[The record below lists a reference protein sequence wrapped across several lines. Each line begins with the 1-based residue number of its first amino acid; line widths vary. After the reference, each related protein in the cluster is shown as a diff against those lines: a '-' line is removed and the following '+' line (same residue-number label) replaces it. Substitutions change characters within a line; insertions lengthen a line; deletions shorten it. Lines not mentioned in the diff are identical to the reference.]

1 MDLNTSGDAL
11 ARETETVDL
20 AVIGAGPAGMT
31 AALYGARSGL
41 STLLFE
47 RLSPG
52 GQVATTEH
60 LENYPGYADSTSGFD
75 LAMKMHEQ
83 ASSFGV
89 RTVSEEVTGVDLSV
103 EPNLITTPFGSY
115 RARTVIVA
123 TGAVPAQLGLA
134 HEDELRGR
142 GVSYCATC
150 DGNFYRGRD
159 VAVIGGGDTA
169 VADVIYLARIC
180 RTVYLVHRRDK
191 LRATAI
197 YHERLRELDNVELCW
212 DSVAEELLVED
223 GKVAGL
229 RLRNVKT
236 DEERVLDVA
245 GVFVAVGMR
254 PNTAFLAGDLELDQ
268 SGYVI
273 ADEMGRTAMPNVFAA
288 GDVRVKELRQ
298 VVTAVADGA
307 NAATAAADYLDW
319 KAR

>member
-11 ARETETVDL
+11 AREADVADL

-41 STLLFE
+41 STVMFE

-75 LAMKMHEQ
+75 LALKMHEQ
-83 ASSFGV
+83 ATAFGA
-89 RTVSEEVTGVDLSV
+89 RTVTEEVTGVDFSV
-103 EPNLITTPFGSY
+103 EPNLITTPFASY

-123 TGAVPAQLGLA
+123 TGAAPAQLGLA
-134 HEDELRGR
+134 GEDELRGR

-150 DGNFYRGRD
+150 DGNFFRGRD

-180 RTVYLVHRRDK
+180 RKVYLVHRRDK

-197 YHERLRELDNVELCW
+197 YHERLRELDNVEMCW
-212 DSVAEELLVED
+212 DSVVEELLTEE
-223 GKVAGL
+223 GSLSGL

-236 DEERVLDVA
+236 DEPRVLDVA
-245 GVFVAVGMR
+245 GAFVAVGMR
-254 PNTAFLAGDLELDQ
+254 PNTGFLGGDLELDQ

-319 KAR
+319 KVR